1 MIPPYL
7 KCCWFWREREREEIK
22 AALFLFSFC
31 FVALPLIRNTTFL
44 TQLSVQSLYL
54 LITTARLAKQRF
66 SRWWMF
72 IECKVQ
78 WIKGLD
84 IVPKGAAEGED
95 ERETKMHNYAV
106 QQGEG
111 IKILPFLTLV

>member
-1 MIPPYL
+1 
-7 KCCWFWREREREEIK
+7 
-22 AALFLFSFC
+22 
-31 FVALPLIRNTTFL
+31 
-44 TQLSVQSLYL
+44 
-54 LITTARLAKQRF
+54 
-66 SRWWMF
+66 MF

-95 ERETKMHNYAV
+95 EGETKMHNYAV